1 MTNTDFE
8 NRIFAIDVS
17 TLEDAVVF
25 DAYLQTVRPDRRE
38 RIEKMRFD
46 SGKRLCLGA
55 GIVTERALSYAGCE
69 DSEIVITPA
78 GKPTAEGC
86 FFNVSH
92 TGEIAV
98 CAVSDREV
106 GIDIE
111 RPRKL
116 SDAVIDRAFTPH
128 EIRMAGGDTDRFI
141 RLWTIKESVMKWY
154 GLGLGL
160 MPEHIDISMEKDISI
175 DKSTDF
181 SGDGIADNSIRVT
194 ITDHPGLAEKAAG
207 LRFSTYRHDDYRIT
221 VCSEYKKFAE
231 SISWINPAL

>member
-1 MTNTDFE
+1 MANTDFE
-8 NRIFAIDVS
+8 NRIFAIDTS
-17 TLEDAVVF
+17 TLADPDVF
-25 DAYLQTVRPDRRE
+25 DACLQAQRPDRRE

-55 GIVTERALSYAGCE
+55 GIVTECALSHAGCE
-69 DSEIVITPA
+69 DSEIVITPG

-111 RPRKL
+111 HPRKL
-116 SDAVIDRAFTPH
+116 TDAVIVRAFTPR
-128 EIRMAGGDTDRFI
+128 EIEMADGDNDRFI

-160 MPEHIDISMEKDISI
+160 MPEHIDITI
-175 DKSTDF
+175 DRADSLSDDTF
-181 SGDGIADNSIRVT
+181 SENDIRVT
-194 ITDHPGLAEKAAG
+194 ITDHPELNTKAAN

-221 VCSEYKKFAE
+221 VCSEYKKYAE
-231 SISWINPAL
+231 SISWINPA